1 MSAHF
6 DMSARESQVI
16 IIGGGIAGLTLAN
29 ALEKADIEYI
39 LLEARD
45 NIAPTV
51 GASIG
56 IFQNGGRII
65 DQLGCY
71 EAIEKLTIP
80 LQRGRSRD
88 GNGKQFF
95 TQTGILLNQVR

>member
-1 MSAHF
+1 MAVKGF
-6 DMSARESQVI
+6 QVI
-16 IIGGGIAGLTLAN
+16 IVGGGIAGLTLAN
-29 ALEKADIEYI
+29 ALEKADIKYI

-56 IFQNGGRII
+56 IFPNGGRIV
-65 DQLGCY
+65 DQLGCF

-80 LQRGRSRD
+80 LHRGRSRD
-88 GNGKQFF
+88 SNGKQFF
-95 TQTGILLNQVR
+95 TQTSILLNQAR